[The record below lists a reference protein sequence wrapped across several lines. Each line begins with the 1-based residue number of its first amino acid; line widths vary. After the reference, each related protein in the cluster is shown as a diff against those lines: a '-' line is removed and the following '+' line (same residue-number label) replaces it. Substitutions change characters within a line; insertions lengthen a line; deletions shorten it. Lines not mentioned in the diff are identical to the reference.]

1 MSKYTSLFIKS
12 FVFIFLVVIFAE
24 QRIPA
29 NEKTKAKEK
38 MNFED
43 KDWTELLI
51 EKIKA
56 EELND
61 GKRKKWIEL
70 LMEEIKVEDSEDS
83 KDKDWIELL
92 MGEIKVEDSE
102 DSKDKDWIEL
112 LKEEIREVDQ
122 ARDVR
127 NETIAKDLNDGE
139 GEDWIALLKE
149 EIREVDQA
157 RKLKD
162 EKEAKEARKDQNSE
176 KRIIEEIGTGLSDKG
191 IYFDLLKTLYTK
203 NQFGIRVNYLP
214 ENFFTHKDIYVDDT
228 NVFAEYFGVGML
240 YKRFLLPNDSKSN
253 FYFQANA
260 DVSTLKLSH
269 KKDLTKEIYSY
280 DNLKFTCSACGIL
293 TIQTDPDDL
302 YIIPYISLGYQYKNT
317 PNFKT
322 NLSLGIQYIDPGS
335 LENFTNTKYP
345 LPIFVQS
352 KVDEWMQNTQNKID
366 EYSEFQPS
374 ISLGF
379 SYSF

>member
-1 MSKYTSLFIKS
+1 MGKYKSLFINS
-12 FVFIFLVVIFAE
+12 FVFIFLLVIIPG
-24 QRIPA
+24 QRLPA
-29 NEKTKAKEK
+29 NEDTTAKEQ
-38 MNFED
+38 MDFED
-43 KDWTELLI
+43 KDWIELLI
-51 EKIKA
+51 EKIKS

-61 GKRKKWIEL
+61 GKRKKWMEL

-92 MGEIKVEDSE
+92 KEEIKVEDP
-102 DSKDKDWIEL
+102 KDKKNKDWIEL
-112 LKEEIREVDQ
+112 LKEEIREIEQ

-162 EKEAKEARKDQNSE
+162 EKEAKEPKKDQISE

-191 IYFDLLKTLYTK
+191 IYLDLLKNLNTK

-240 YKRFLLPNDSKSN
+240 YKRFLLPNESKSN

-280 DNLKFTCSACGIL
+280 DNLQFTCSACGIL

-302 YIIPYISLGYQYKNT
+302 YIIPYISFGYQYKNT

-322 NLSLGIQYIDPGS
+322 NLSLGVQYIDPGS

>member
-1 MSKYTSLFIKS
+1 MGKYTSLFIKS
-12 FVFIFLVVIFAE
+12 FVFIFLVVIIAE
-24 QRIPA
+24 QKIPA
-29 NEKTKAKEK
+29 NDNTKAKEK

-43 KDWTELLI
+43 MDWTELLI

-61 GKRKKWIEL
+61 GKRKKWMEL
-70 LMEEIKVEDSEDS
+70 LMEEIKVEDP
-83 KDKDWIELL
+83 K
-92 MGEIKVEDSE
+92 

-112 LKEEIREVDQ
+112 LKEEIREVKQ

-127 NETIAKDLNDGE
+127 NETIAKDLKYGE
-139 GEDWIALLKE
+139 SEDWIALLKE
-149 EIREVDQA
+149 EIREVDKA

-191 IYFDLLKTLYTK
+191 IYLDLLKNLYAK

-322 NLSLGIQYIDPGS
+322 NLSLGVQYIDPGS

>member
-1 MSKYTSLFIKS
+1 MGKYTSLFIKC
-12 FVFIFLVVIFAE
+12 FVFIFLVVIFPE

-29 NEKTKAKEK
+29 NENTKAKEK

-43 KDWTELLI
+43 MDWTELLI

-61 GKRKKWIEL
+61 GKRKKWMEL
-70 LMEEIKVEDSEDS
+70 LMEEIKVEDP
-83 KDKDWIELL
+83 K
-92 MGEIKVEDSE
+92 

-112 LKEEIREVDQ
+112 LKEEIREVEQ

-127 NETIAKDLNDGE
+127 NEPIAKDLNYGE

-149 EIREVDQA
+149 EIREVDLA

-162 EKEAKEARKDQNSE
+162 EKEAKEAKKDQNSE
-176 KRIIEEIGTGLSDKG
+176 KRIIEEIGAGLSDKG
-191 IYFDLLKTLYTK
+191 IYLDLLKNLHAK

-240 YKRFLLPNDSKSN
+240 YKRFLLPNESKSN

-280 DNLKFTCSACGIL
+280 DNLQFTCSACGIL

-302 YIIPYISLGYQYKNT
+302 YFIPYISLGYQYKNT

-322 NLSLGIQYIDPGS
+322 NLSLGVQYIDPGS

-352 KVDEWMQNTQNKID
+352 KVDEWMQATQNKID

>member
-1 MSKYTSLFIKS
+1 
-12 FVFIFLVVIFAE
+12 
-24 QRIPA
+24 
-29 NEKTKAKEK
+29 

-61 GKRKKWIEL
+61 GKKKKWMEL
-70 LMEEIKVEDSEDS
+70 LMEEIKVEDLEDS

-92 MGEIKVEDSE
+92 M
-102 DSKDKDWIEL
+102 
-112 LKEEIREVDQ
+112 EEIREVEQ

-127 NETIAKDLNDGE
+127 NETTAKDLNDGE

-191 IYFDLLKTLYTK
+191 IYLDLLKNLYAK

-269 KKDLTKEIYSY
+269 KKDLTKE
-280 DNLKFTCSACGIL
+280 N
-293 TIQTDPDDL
+293 
-302 YIIPYISLGYQYKNT
+302 
-317 PNFKT
+317 
-322 NLSLGIQYIDPGS
+322 
-335 LENFTNTKYP
+335 
-345 LPIFVQS
+345 
-352 KVDEWMQNTQNKID
+352 
-366 EYSEFQPS
+366 
-374 ISLGF
+374 
-379 SYSF
+379 

>member
-29 NEKTKAKEK
+29 NENTKAKEK

-43 KDWTELLI
+43 KDWTELLK
-51 EKIKA
+51 EEIKV
-56 EELND
+56 EDPKN
-61 GKRKKWIEL
+61 RKDKDWIEL
-70 LMEEIKVEDSEDS
+70 LMEEIKVEDQ
-83 KDKDWIELL
+83 K
-92 MGEIKVEDSE
+92 

-112 LKEEIREVDQ
+112 LKEEIREVERE
-122 ARDVR
+122 RDVR
-127 NETIAKDLNDGE
+127 NETITKDLKDGE
-139 GEDWIALLKE
+139 GKDWIALLKE
-149 EIREVDQA
+149 EIKEAEQA
-157 RKLKD
+157 RKLND
-162 EKEAKEARKDQNSE
+162 EKEAKEQSETQNSE
-176 KRIIEEIGTGLSDKG
+176 KRVIEEIGTGLSDKG
-191 IYFDLLKTLYTK
+191 IYLDFLKNLYAK

-228 NVFAEYFGVGML
+228 KVFAEYFGVGML
-240 YKRFLLPNDSKSN
+240 YKRFLLPNESKSN

-302 YIIPYISLGYQYKNT
+302 YIIPYISFGYQYKNT

-322 NLSLGIQYIDPGS
+322 NLSLGVQYIDPGS

-352 KVDEWMQNTQNKID
+352 KVDEWMQETQNKID